1 MTSGKLRELDER
13 IAALFRDDW
22 PISTHAEPSQA
33 TSVDQPTDEP
43 VLEAGVIEAAV
54 EGGNA
59 TTMAEQP
66 SSPLAGLH
74 LDTAIRLRWV
84 LRDIKAKRTKLS
96 PVSADDLNTLTEMG
110 LAEMQGDEPVLTNE
124 GHRALDWS

>member
-1 MTSGKLRELDER
+1 MTSDRLRELDER

-66 SSPLAGLH
+66 SSPLAGLDV
-74 LDTAIRLRWV
+74 DTAIRLRWV